1 MELKIYDKT
10 GTLKLTASPNSSS
23 TATEEVGGECAVSAS
38 FTHTAFVMLDVND
51 YIEVDG
57 VRYKVRSPYRPTQK
71 NTQTYEYSVK
81 FYAPIHDAEDALM
94 LYTADGDIRS
104 EFSYDGGPRAHLQLW
119 VDNMNRIAGGA
130 VWSIGTVIT
139 GENKTIEYNNM
150 FCWDAAFGS
159 SGIAATFDTEMWA
172 DGFVINLCKASRGVT
187 VQLGYMQGLTRLG
200 QEDNGEVKFFT
211 RLFPLGSTR
220 NIDASKYGHA
230 RLQLPSG
237 AVYVDRNTDLYGIK
251 EGYEADAFS
260 GIFPKYTGTVTSVR
274 SEEKEDEDGRKYT
287 VYYFK
292 DSGMDFNPLDYQIPD
307 LTFMLAFQTGDLAG
321 RGDGEDGSF
330 QAAWHED
337 SSEWEIINVW
347 QDSSTQI
354 PGGSV
359 VPAVGDTYFPW
370 NFTLPQEY
378 ITTAE
383 QEYAAAVD
391 DFLSAYSFD
400 PKRYTG
406 ITDRN
411 YIEEN
416 GTSLILGQN
425 VRLLSDKYF
434 STGYKDTRIVKCV
447 RRLNDLSQATITCS
461 DQIGTG
467 WKASVDNRL
476 SDLQYEVARKVEQ
489 TFIDII
495 RTGDSKTPSNYNV
508 FSALKSLSTHLC
520 KDREDQTEFLQKF
533 LGGIVTDLIEST
545 DFVTG
550 AFGAGFTLKK
560 NADGSSYAELDKM
573 LVRKKAYFNTLAILE
588 TELAGASF
596 LFNSSGA
603 RIKITKVELVEQPVY
618 LADGKAKYYADG
630 KRAYAPPVYRCWF
643 LNDDG
648 DKAVENRF
656 HVGNLARSQTFN
668 IKAGVHEGVSNRY
681 WWRLVVGVGD
691 DYIDVSSVD
700 YDSGSDIPAVDDVV
714 VQLGDKEDPDYQ
726 AAIELSAFGDGA
738 PYITFYQGINSYSM
752 SGKDMFTIAYDRA
765 TRECYVRNYGRFYT
779 GDREQTNYVKYSRK
793 DGLEIRAK
801 KIYLGAQDLGSEI
814 SGLKSSIEVLPDSIT
829 STVEDATS
837 GLRSEIKQT
846 TESISLTVSGISG
859 NVNTLSGNVSSL
871 STDLSGVKKG
881 LKETGINIS
890 SHQITVT
897 ASNFLVEDNAGTAIA
912 VFTHDEG
919 GNPVIKAANIDVEN
933 LYVRHLSG
941 ARGDLLS
948 GSIGGF
954 TLANGQIG
962 SANSGQP
969 GSLSITSHN
978 IIVGDENTAVLIG
991 NSPYPA
997 ASGINCAMR
1006 VVSSAGNG
1014 YGTTYG
1020 AVFDVTGG
1028 YYNVA
1033 LRTDAVIEAAAFHGR
1048 YTIVNVTAAGVSWGK
1063 VSESNVFIIQGATS
1077 ANINMPSGAALWQQF
1092 GYTMPQGNNPPP
1104 DDFCHLMIVTSISS
1118 YRVTLNGIYNENG
1131 VQENVGMD
1139 KGDSIIL
1146 LLTKL
1151 YSTNGSYKIVSRI
1164 H

>member
-23 TATEEVGGECAVSAS
+23 TVTEEVGGECAVSAS

-51 YIEVDG
+51 YVEVNG

-94 LYTADGDIRS
+94 LYTADEDIRS

-159 SGIAATFDTEMWA
+159 SGIAATFGTEMWA
-172 DGFVINLCKASRGVT
+172 DGFTINLCKASRGVT
-187 VQLGYMQGLTRLG
+187 VQLGYLQGLTRLG

-347 QDSSTQI
+347 PDSSTQI

-378 ITTAE
+378 ITAAE

-416 GTSLILGQN
+416 ATSLILGQN

-434 STGYKDTRIVKCV
+434 SAGYKDTRIVKCV

-648 DKAVENRF
+648 DKTVENRF

-738 PYITFYQGINSYSM
+738 PYITFYKGINNYSM

-779 GDREQTNYVKYSRK
+779 GDREQTNYVSYSRK

-801 KIYLGAQDLGSEI
+801 KIYLGAQDLESEI

-829 STVEDATS
+829 LAVEDATS
-837 GLRSEIKQT
+837 GLRSEFKQT
-846 TESISLTVSGISG
+846 VDGLRQEVTNSLSGLNTSITQTSEQVQVVANRFNADGSLKNTAGLVTTATANKLYAFDASGNIVSFIEQTASDIKIKAKNISLEGIVTANSYFKVLSDGSIQAVNANLTGTVNATGGKIGGFSIVDKRLDWTEYDSLLNMSRRLSLGISQSD
-859 NVNTLSGNVSSL
+859 TE
-871 STDLSGVKKG
+871 GV
-881 LKETGINIS
+881 
-890 SHQITVT
+890 
-897 ASNFLVEDNAGTAIA
+897 
-912 VFTHDEG
+912 
-919 GNPVIKAANIDVEN
+919 IDVEFSASTTGRFGIKAVGRALGSAAIYGSSQN
-933 LYVRHLSG
+933 TPSYPSG
-941 ARGDLLS
+941 SSVWAAWFDGRAYAMQYYAKSARGNLKS
-948 GSIGGF
+948 G
-954 TLANGQIG
+954 LN
-962 SANSGQP
+962 
-969 GSLSITSHN
+969 
-978 IIVGDENTAVLIG
+978 
-991 NSPYPA
+991 
-997 ASGINCAMR
+997 
-1006 VVSSAGNG
+1006 
-1014 YGTTYG
+1014 G
-1020 AVFDVTGG
+1020 AVRIDNSDTWFVFAGG
-1028 YYNVA
+1028 ICIGYRNAREY
-1033 LRTDAVIEAAAFHGR
+1033 DS
-1048 YTIVNVTAAGVSWGK
+1048 TA
-1063 VSESNVFIIQGATS
+1063 ES
-1077 ANINMPSGAALWQQF
+1077 
-1092 GYTMPQGNNPPP
+1092 
-1104 DDFCHLMIVTSISS
+1104 
-1118 YRVTLNGIYNENG
+1118 
-1131 VQENVGMD
+1131 
-1139 KGDSIIL
+1139 
-1146 LLTKL
+1146 
-1151 YSTNGSYKIVSRI
+1151 
-1164 H
+1164 

>member
-23 TATEEVGGECAVSAS
+23 TVTEKVGGECAVSAS

-378 ITTAE
+378 ITAAE

-550 AFGAGFTLKK
+550 AFGAGFTLKN

-779 GDREQTNYVKYSRK
+779 GDRDKTNYVSYSRK

-801 KIYLGAQDLGSEI
+801 KIYLGAQDLESEI

-829 STVEDATS
+829 LAVENATS
-837 GLRSEIKQT
+837 GLRSEFKQT
-846 TESISLTVSGISG
+846 VDGLRQEVTNSLSGLNTSITQTSEQVQVVANRFNADGSLKNTAGLVTTATANKLYAFDAEGNIVSFIEQTASDIKIKARNISLEGIVTANSYFKVLSDGSIQAVNANLTGTVNATGGKIGGFSIVDKRLDWTEYDALLNMSRRLSLGISQSD
-859 NVNTLSGNVSSL
+859 TE
-871 STDLSGVKKG
+871 GV
-881 LKETGINIS
+881 
-890 SHQITVT
+890 
-897 ASNFLVEDNAGTAIA
+897 
-912 VFTHDEG
+912 
-919 GNPVIKAANIDVEN
+919 IDVEFSASTTGRFGIKAVGRA
-933 LYVRHLSG
+933 LGSAAIYGSSQDTPSYPSG
-941 ARGDLLS
+941 SSVWAAWFDGRAYAMQYYANSARGNLKS
-948 GSIGGF
+948 G
-954 TLANGQIG
+954 LN
-962 SANSGQP
+962 
-969 GSLSITSHN
+969 
-978 IIVGDENTAVLIG
+978 
-991 NSPYPA
+991 
-997 ASGINCAMR
+997 
-1006 VVSSAGNG
+1006 
-1014 YGTTYG
+1014 G
-1020 AVFDVTGG
+1020 AVRIDNSDTWFVFAGG
-1028 YYNVA
+1028 ICIGYRKAREY
-1033 LRTDAVIEAAAFHGR
+1033 DS
-1048 YTIVNVTAAGVSWGK
+1048 TA
-1063 VSESNVFIIQGATS
+1063 ES
-1077 ANINMPSGAALWQQF
+1077 
-1092 GYTMPQGNNPPP
+1092 
-1104 DDFCHLMIVTSISS
+1104 
-1118 YRVTLNGIYNENG
+1118 
-1131 VQENVGMD
+1131 
-1139 KGDSIIL
+1139 
-1146 LLTKL
+1146 
-1151 YSTNGSYKIVSRI
+1151 
-1164 H
+1164 

>member
-23 TATEEVGGECAVSAS
+23 TVTEKVGGECAVSAS

-119 VDNMNRIAGGA
+119 VDNMNRIAGSA

-172 DGFVINLCKASRGVT
+172 DGFTINLCKASRGVT
-187 VQLGYMQGLTRLG
+187 VQLGYLQGLTRLG

-321 RGDGEDGSF
+321 RGDGENGSF

-337 SSEWEIINVW
+337 SSEWEITNVYP
-347 QDSSTQI
+347 DSSTQI

-378 ITTAE
+378 ITAAE

-691 DYIDVSSVD
+691 DYIDVSSMD

-779 GDREQTNYVKYSRK
+779 GDRDKTNYVSYSRK

-801 KIYLGAQDLGSEI
+801 KIYLGAQDLESEI

-829 STVEDATS
+829 LAVENATS
-837 GLRSEIKQT
+837 GLRSEFKQT
-846 TESISLTVSGISG
+846 VDGLRQEVTNSLSGLNTSITQTSEQVQVVANRFNADGSLKNTAGLVTTATANKLYAFDAEGNIVSFIEQTASDIKIKARNISLEGIVTANSYFKVLSDGSIQAVNANLTGTVNATGGKIGGFSIVDKRLDWTEYDALLNMSRRLSLGISQSD
-859 NVNTLSGNVSSL
+859 TE
-871 STDLSGVKKG
+871 GV
-881 LKETGINIS
+881 
-890 SHQITVT
+890 
-897 ASNFLVEDNAGTAIA
+897 
-912 VFTHDEG
+912 
-919 GNPVIKAANIDVEN
+919 IDVEFSASTTGRFGIKAVGRA
-933 LYVRHLSG
+933 LGSAAIYGSSQDTPSYPSG
-941 ARGDLLS
+941 SSVWAAWFDGRAYAMQYYANSARGNLKS
-948 GSIGGF
+948 G
-954 TLANGQIG
+954 LN
-962 SANSGQP
+962 
-969 GSLSITSHN
+969 
-978 IIVGDENTAVLIG
+978 
-991 NSPYPA
+991 
-997 ASGINCAMR
+997 
-1006 VVSSAGNG
+1006 
-1014 YGTTYG
+1014 G
-1020 AVFDVTGG
+1020 AVRIDNSDTWFVFAGG
-1028 YYNVA
+1028 ICIGYRKAREY
-1033 LRTDAVIEAAAFHGR
+1033 DS
-1048 YTIVNVTAAGVSWGK
+1048 TA
-1063 VSESNVFIIQGATS
+1063 ES
-1077 ANINMPSGAALWQQF
+1077 
-1092 GYTMPQGNNPPP
+1092 
-1104 DDFCHLMIVTSISS
+1104 
-1118 YRVTLNGIYNENG
+1118 
-1131 VQENVGMD
+1131 
-1139 KGDSIIL
+1139 
-1146 LLTKL
+1146 
-1151 YSTNGSYKIVSRI
+1151 
-1164 H
+1164 

>member
-23 TATEEVGGECAVSAS
+23 TVTEKVGGECAVSAS

-119 VDNMNRIAGGA
+119 VDNMNRIAGSA
-130 VWSIGTVIT
+130 VWSIGTVVT

-159 SGIAATFDTEMWA
+159 SGIAATFGTEMWA
-172 DGFVINLCKASRGVT
+172 DGFTINLCKASRGVT
-187 VQLGYMQGLTRLG
+187 VQLGYLQGLTRLG

-347 QDSSTQI
+347 PDSSTQI

-378 ITTAE
+378 ITAAE

-434 STGYKDTRIVKCV
+434 STGYKGTRIVKCV

-550 AFGAGFTLKK
+550 AFGAGFTLKN
-560 NADGSSYAELDKM
+560 NADGSSYAELDKL

-630 KRAYAPPVYRCWF
+630 KRAYVPPVYRCWF

-779 GDREQTNYVKYSRK
+779 GDREQTNYVSYSRK

-801 KIYLGAQDLGSEI
+801 KIYLGAQDLESEI

-829 STVEDATS
+829 SIVEDATS

-846 TESISLTVSGISG
+846 TDEISLSVNGI
-859 NVNTLSGNVSSL
+859 T
-871 STDLSGVKKG
+871 TDMAGVKTEMNGMDEEITYISTNLEK
-881 LKETGINIS
+881 TGIDIAAG
-890 SHQITVT
+890 QITVT
-897 ASNFLVEDNAGTAIA
+897 APNFRVQNNMGEAIA
-912 VFTHDEG
+912 VFTHDKS

-933 LYVRHLSG
+933 LYVKHLEG
-941 ARGDLLS
+941 AE
-948 GSIGGF
+948 GSIGSLTISTDSTEGNIPGLSYEYDSTVLKMQPRWISAMPYNVF
-954 TLANGQIG
+954 NLQPSSELMNVLLYLKRRRSNNRDRALYIDGVAEVYGRLGVGRGPDTGYAANYPAFVAEGVAVYGQFCL
-962 SANSGQP
+962 SYKRVTS
-969 GSLSITSHN
+969 SITLDIN
-978 IIVGDENTAVLIG
+978 TVFYIVIAYNVTLTLPTSGLYDGMVYYIMNYTYANTVKIKG
-991 NSPYPA
+991 K
-997 ASGINCAMR
+997 IQTT
-1006 VVSSAGNG
+1006 VSS
-1014 YGTTYG
+1014 
-1020 AVFDVTGG
+1020 
-1028 YYNVA
+1028 
-1033 LRTDAVIEAAAFHGR
+1033 TDATTEVDLTTDSRLAILI
-1048 YTIVNVTAAGVSWGK
+1048 Y
-1063 VSESNVFIIQGATS
+1063 
-1077 ANINMPSGAALWQQF
+1077 
-1092 GYTMPQGNNPPP
+1092 
-1104 DDFCHLMIVTSISS
+1104 SS
-1118 YRVTLNGIYNENG
+1118 QTETWY
-1131 VQENVGMD
+1131 
-1139 KGDSIIL
+1139 
-1146 LLTKL
+1146 
-1151 YSTNGSYKIVSRI
+1151 YSQK
-1164 H
+1164 

>member
-378 ITTAE
+378 ITAAE

-779 GDREQTNYVKYSRK
+779 GDRDKTNYVSYSRK

-801 KIYLGAQDLGSEI
+801 KIYLGAQDLESEI

-829 STVEDATS
+829 LAVENATS
-837 GLRSEIKQT
+837 GLRSEFKQT
-846 TESISLTVSGISG
+846 VDGLRQEVTNSLSGLNTSITQTSEQVQVVANRFNADGSLKNTAGLVTTATANKLYAFDAEGNIVSFIEQTASDIKIKARNISLEGIVTANSYFKVLSDGSIQAVNANLTGTVNATGGKIGGFSIVDKRLDWTEYDALLNMSRRLSLGISQSD
-859 NVNTLSGNVSSL
+859 TE
-871 STDLSGVKKG
+871 GV
-881 LKETGINIS
+881 
-890 SHQITVT
+890 
-897 ASNFLVEDNAGTAIA
+897 
-912 VFTHDEG
+912 
-919 GNPVIKAANIDVEN
+919 IDVEFSASTTGRFGIKAVGRA
-933 LYVRHLSG
+933 LGSAAIYGSSQDTPSYPSG
-941 ARGDLLS
+941 SSVWAAWFDGRAYAMQYYANSARGNLKS
-948 GSIGGF
+948 G
-954 TLANGQIG
+954 LN
-962 SANSGQP
+962 
-969 GSLSITSHN
+969 
-978 IIVGDENTAVLIG
+978 
-991 NSPYPA
+991 
-997 ASGINCAMR
+997 
-1006 VVSSAGNG
+1006 
-1014 YGTTYG
+1014 G
-1020 AVFDVTGG
+1020 AVRIDNSDTWFVFAGG
-1028 YYNVA
+1028 ICIGYRKAREY
-1033 LRTDAVIEAAAFHGR
+1033 DS
-1048 YTIVNVTAAGVSWGK
+1048 TA
-1063 VSESNVFIIQGATS
+1063 ES
-1077 ANINMPSGAALWQQF
+1077 
-1092 GYTMPQGNNPPP
+1092 
-1104 DDFCHLMIVTSISS
+1104 
-1118 YRVTLNGIYNENG
+1118 
-1131 VQENVGMD
+1131 
-1139 KGDSIIL
+1139 
-1146 LLTKL
+1146 
-1151 YSTNGSYKIVSRI
+1151 
-1164 H
+1164 

>member
-23 TATEEVGGECAVSAS
+23 TVTEEVGGECAVSAS

-51 YIEVDG
+51 YVEVNG

-94 LYTADGDIRS
+94 LYTADEDIRS

-172 DGFVINLCKASRGVT
+172 DGFTINLCKASRGVT
-187 VQLGYMQGLTRLG
+187 VQLGYLQGLTRLG

-347 QDSSTQI
+347 PDSSTQI

-378 ITTAE
+378 ITAAE

-416 GTSLILGQN
+416 ATSLILGQN

-434 STGYKDTRIVKCV
+434 SAGYKDTRIVKCV

-752 SGKDMFTIAYDRA
+752 SGKDMFTIAYDKVNE
-765 TRECYVRNYGRFYT
+765 ECYIRNYGRFYT
-779 GDREQTNYVKYSRK
+779 GDREQTNYVSYSRK

-801 KIYLGAQDLGSEI
+801 KIYLGAQDLESEI

-829 STVEDATS
+829 LAVEDATS
-837 GLRSEIKQT
+837 GLRSEFKQT
-846 TESISLTVSGISG
+846 VDGLRQEVTNSLSGLNTSITQTSEQVQVVANRFNADGSLKNTAGLVTTATANKLYAFDASGNIVSFIEQTASDIKIKAKNISLEGIVTANSYFKVLSDGSIQAVNANLTGTVNATGGKIGGFSIVDKRLDWTEYDSLLNMSRRLSLGISQSD
-859 NVNTLSGNVSSL
+859 TE
-871 STDLSGVKKG
+871 GV
-881 LKETGINIS
+881 
-890 SHQITVT
+890 
-897 ASNFLVEDNAGTAIA
+897 
-912 VFTHDEG
+912 
-919 GNPVIKAANIDVEN
+919 IDVEFSASTTGRFGIKAVGRALGSAAIYGSSQN
-933 LYVRHLSG
+933 TPSYPSG
-941 ARGDLLS
+941 SSVWAAWFDGRAYAMQYYAKSARGNLKS
-948 GSIGGF
+948 G
-954 TLANGQIG
+954 LN
-962 SANSGQP
+962 
-969 GSLSITSHN
+969 
-978 IIVGDENTAVLIG
+978 
-991 NSPYPA
+991 
-997 ASGINCAMR
+997 
-1006 VVSSAGNG
+1006 
-1014 YGTTYG
+1014 G
-1020 AVFDVTGG
+1020 AVRIDNSDTWFVFAGG
-1028 YYNVA
+1028 ICIGYRNAREY
-1033 LRTDAVIEAAAFHGR
+1033 DS
-1048 YTIVNVTAAGVSWGK
+1048 TA
-1063 VSESNVFIIQGATS
+1063 ES
-1077 ANINMPSGAALWQQF
+1077 
-1092 GYTMPQGNNPPP
+1092 
-1104 DDFCHLMIVTSISS
+1104 
-1118 YRVTLNGIYNENG
+1118 
-1131 VQENVGMD
+1131 
-1139 KGDSIIL
+1139 
-1146 LLTKL
+1146 
-1151 YSTNGSYKIVSRI
+1151 
-1164 H
+1164 

>member
-23 TATEEVGGECAVSAS
+23 TVTEEVGGECAVSAS

-51 YIEVDG
+51 YVEVNG

-94 LYTADGDIRS
+94 LYTADEDIRS

-159 SGIAATFDTEMWA
+159 SGIAATFGTEMWA
-172 DGFVINLCKASRGVT
+172 DGFTINLCKASRGVT
-187 VQLGYMQGLTRLG
+187 VQLGYLQGLTRLG

-347 QDSSTQI
+347 PDSSTQI

-378 ITTAE
+378 ITAAE

-434 STGYKDTRIVKCV
+434 SAGYKDTRIVKCV

-648 DKAVENRF
+648 DKTVENRF

-752 SGKDMFTIAYDRA
+752 SGKDMFTIAYDKVNE
-765 TRECYVRNYGRFYT
+765 ECYIRNYGRFYT
-779 GDREQTNYVKYSRK
+779 GDREQTNYVSYSRK

-801 KIYLGAQDLGSEI
+801 KIYLGAQDLESEI

-829 STVEDATS
+829 LAVEDATS

-846 TESISLTVSGISG
+846 TDSISLTVSGISG

-871 STDLSGVKKG
+871 STDLSGVKQG
-881 LKETGINIS
+881 LENTGINIS

-897 ASNFLVEDNAGTAIA
+897 APNFLVKNNAGTAIA
-912 VFTHDEG
+912 VFTHDKS

-933 LYVRHLSG
+933 LKVKHLDG
-941 ARGDLLS
+941 AEGSLDS

-969 GSLSITSHN
+969 GSLYITSHN
-978 IIVGDENTAVLIG
+978 IIVGDETTAVLIG

-997 ASGINCAMR
+997 AAAINCAMR
-1006 VVSSAGNG
+1006 VVSGAGDG

-1048 YTIVNVTAAGVSWGK
+1048 YTIVNVTAANYSWGK
-1063 VSESNVFIIQGATS
+1063 VSESNVFIIQGTIS

-1092 GYTMPQGNNPPP
+1092 GYTMPQGSNPPP

-1131 VQENVGMD
+1131 VLENIGMD

-1151 YSTNGSYKIVSRI
+1151 HSTNGSYKIVSRT

>member
-23 TATEEVGGECAVSAS
+23 TVTEEVGGECAVSAS

-51 YIEVDG
+51 YVEVNG

-94 LYTADGDIRS
+94 LYTADEDIRS

-159 SGIAATFDTEMWA
+159 SGIAATFGTEMWA
-172 DGFVINLCKASRGVT
+172 DGFTINLCKASRGVT
-187 VQLGYMQGLTRLG
+187 VQLGYLQGLTRLG

-347 QDSSTQI
+347 PDSSTQI

-378 ITTAE
+378 ITAAE

-416 GTSLILGQN
+416 ATSLILGQN

-434 STGYKDTRIVKCV
+434 SAGYKDTRIVKCV

-550 AFGAGFTLKK
+550 AFGSGFTLKK

-648 DKAVENRF
+648 DKTVENRF

-738 PYITFYQGINSYSM
+738 PYITFYQGINNYSM

-779 GDREQTNYVKYSRK
+779 GDREQTNYVSYSRK

-801 KIYLGAQDLGSEI
+801 KIYLGAQDLESEI

-829 STVEDATS
+829 LAVEDATS
-837 GLRSEIKQT
+837 GLRSEFKQT
-846 TESISLTVSGISG
+846 VDGLRQEVTNSLSGLNTSITQTSEQVQVVANRFNADGSLKNTAGLVTTATANKLYAFDASGNIVSFIEQTASDIKIKAKNISLEGIVTANSYFKVLSDGSIQAVNANLTGTVNATGGKIGGFSIVDKRLDWTEYDSLLNMSRRLSLGISQSD
-859 NVNTLSGNVSSL
+859 TE
-871 STDLSGVKKG
+871 GV
-881 LKETGINIS
+881 
-890 SHQITVT
+890 
-897 ASNFLVEDNAGTAIA
+897 
-912 VFTHDEG
+912 
-919 GNPVIKAANIDVEN
+919 IDVEFSASTTGRFGIKAVGRALGSAAIYGSSQN
-933 LYVRHLSG
+933 TPSYPSG
-941 ARGDLLS
+941 SSVWAAWFDGRAYAMQYYAKSARGNLKS
-948 GSIGGF
+948 G
-954 TLANGQIG
+954 LN
-962 SANSGQP
+962 
-969 GSLSITSHN
+969 
-978 IIVGDENTAVLIG
+978 
-991 NSPYPA
+991 
-997 ASGINCAMR
+997 
-1006 VVSSAGNG
+1006 
-1014 YGTTYG
+1014 G
-1020 AVFDVTGG
+1020 AVRIDNSDTWFVFAGG
-1028 YYNVA
+1028 ICIGYRNAREY
-1033 LRTDAVIEAAAFHGR
+1033 DS
-1048 YTIVNVTAAGVSWGK
+1048 TA
-1063 VSESNVFIIQGATS
+1063 ES
-1077 ANINMPSGAALWQQF
+1077 
-1092 GYTMPQGNNPPP
+1092 
-1104 DDFCHLMIVTSISS
+1104 
-1118 YRVTLNGIYNENG
+1118 
-1131 VQENVGMD
+1131 
-1139 KGDSIIL
+1139 
-1146 LLTKL
+1146 
-1151 YSTNGSYKIVSRI
+1151 
-1164 H
+1164 

>member
-23 TATEEVGGECAVSAS
+23 TVTEEVGGECAVSAS

-51 YIEVDG
+51 YIEVNG

-119 VDNMNRIAGGA
+119 VDNMNRIAGSTL
-130 VWSIGTVIT
+130 WSIGTVIT

-378 ITTAE
+378 ITAAE

-533 LGGIVTDLIEST
+533 LGGIVTDLIESA

-550 AFGAGFTLKK
+550 AFGAGFTLKN

-779 GDREQTNYVKYSRK
+779 GDRDKTNYVSYSRK

-801 KIYLGAQDLGSEI
+801 KIYLGAQDLESEI

-829 STVEDATS
+829 LAVENATS
-837 GLRSEIKQT
+837 GLRSEFKQT
-846 TESISLTVSGISG
+846 VDGLRQEVTNSLSGLNTSITQTSEQVQVVANRFNADGSLKNTAGLVTTATANKLYAFDAEGNIVSFIEQTASDIKIKARNISLEGIVTANSYFKVLSDGSIQAVNANLTGTVNATGGKIGGFSIVDKRLDWTEYDALLNMSRRLSLGISQSD
-859 NVNTLSGNVSSL
+859 TE
-871 STDLSGVKKG
+871 GV
-881 LKETGINIS
+881 
-890 SHQITVT
+890 
-897 ASNFLVEDNAGTAIA
+897 
-912 VFTHDEG
+912 
-919 GNPVIKAANIDVEN
+919 IDVEFSASTTGRFGIKAVGRA
-933 LYVRHLSG
+933 LGSAAIYGSSQDTPSYPSG
-941 ARGDLLS
+941 SSVWAAWFDGRAYAMQYYANSARGNLKS
-948 GSIGGF
+948 G
-954 TLANGQIG
+954 LN
-962 SANSGQP
+962 
-969 GSLSITSHN
+969 
-978 IIVGDENTAVLIG
+978 
-991 NSPYPA
+991 
-997 ASGINCAMR
+997 
-1006 VVSSAGNG
+1006 
-1014 YGTTYG
+1014 G
-1020 AVFDVTGG
+1020 AVRIDNSDTWFVFAGG
-1028 YYNVA
+1028 ICIGYRKAREY
-1033 LRTDAVIEAAAFHGR
+1033 DS
-1048 YTIVNVTAAGVSWGK
+1048 TA
-1063 VSESNVFIIQGATS
+1063 ES
-1077 ANINMPSGAALWQQF
+1077 
-1092 GYTMPQGNNPPP
+1092 
-1104 DDFCHLMIVTSISS
+1104 
-1118 YRVTLNGIYNENG
+1118 
-1131 VQENVGMD
+1131 
-1139 KGDSIIL
+1139 
-1146 LLTKL
+1146 
-1151 YSTNGSYKIVSRI
+1151 
-1164 H
+1164 